1 MLVLIIEHNQSNYI
15 FLWLW
20 VLSIIFGIHQNKN
33 LNIMIKFID
42 VPGENTSEHNPYW
55 PQIPEHPYRILI
67 VEHSE
72 SRKTNALL
80 NLIDHQ

>member
-1 MLVLIIEHNQSNYI
+1 M
-15 FLWLW
+15 
-20 VLSIIFGIHQNKN
+20 LSIIFGIHQNKN

-72 SRKTNALL
+72 LRKTNALL

>member
-1 MLVLIIEHNQSNYI
+1 
-15 FLWLW
+15 
-20 VLSIIFGIHQNKN
+20 
-33 LNIMIKFID
+33 MIKFID
-42 VPGENTSEHNPYW
+42 VPGENTSEHNPYR